1 MPLMKYF
8 VFVGSALVLLLL
20 AMNWLLPEST
30 AEPVYSSIERPV
42 IRISS
47 IETLPERVVLDTS
60 MPYMA
65 PPPGVMRVA
74 AQPLQSALTF
84 DQITPGSLPIFSTL
98 AQAKTITEKR
108 DPAKTTAKR
117 DPAKKVVPNRVAP
130 QAHIAAVKNHPVREA
145 ERDTKPPIKTAE
157 RDTKPPIK
165 AAEQDT
171 KPPVKTTFLDDI
183 AGRFGQMFKVN

>member
-20 AMNWLLPEST
+20 AMNWLLPDPT

-47 IETLPERVVLDTS
+47 IETLPERVVFDNS

-65 PPPGVMRVA
+65 PPSNVMRVA
-74 AQPLQSALTF
+74 ARPLPSALTF
-84 DQITPGSLPIFSTL
+84 EKITPGLLPAFSTL
-98 AQAKTITEKR
+98 AQVTPKTITEKR
-108 DPAKTTAKR
+108 DPAKITAKR
-117 DPAKKVVPNRVAP
+117 DPAKKVVANRVAP
-130 QAHIAAVKNHPVREA
+130 QAHIAAVKNFPFGNRAGYQTAHQNA
-145 ERDTKPPIKTAE
+145 EL
-157 RDTKPPIK
+157 
-165 AAEQDT
+165 DT

-183 AGRFGQMFKVN
+183 AGRFGQMFKMN